1 MSANQTSLNACSKAQ
16 SPLQSCRPLRLGVKP
31 PTSGAPWASARRCCA
46 AVLASGALLA
56 GLSLALRPTSAGA
69 TPADATPAA
78 PATTLTAPDATLAA
92 PATSLAA
99 PATPGSATRD
109 PVSCQTV
116 RFSDVGWTDVTA
128 TTALVTQLLRSI
140 GYSPTVTVL
149 SVPVTFA
156 SIQNNDIDVF
166 LGNWMPAQEGDRGR
180 YVADGSVVVI
190 GANLTGAKYT
200 LAVPAYTFAAG
211 LQDFKDI
218 QRFGP
223 ALNDSIYGIEPG
235 NDGNRHVLEMLKQ
248 NQFGL
253 GGFRLIESSEQGM
266 LAQVERAY
274 RDKKPIVFLAWEP
287 HPMNMRFDL
296 KYLAGGDEVF
306 GPNFGG
312 ATIYTVTRKGYSAEC
327 PNMGRL
333 LANLKFTLR
342 GESEMMAAILDRHE
356 PPDLA
361 ATEWLKAN
369 PTATEAWLAG
379 VLTFD
384 GRPAATALAHAAPP
398 PRPGGF
404 EQWIVSHKIPIGD
417 AMAVAIDFIKAHGTF
432 LFNGISIVI
441 RGMVDGVTTLLRAL
455 PAPLL
460 IVAVAVLAWL
470 LRRSLSL
477 AAFVALALL
486 FILNQ
491 GYWLATLETL
501 SLVMVAT
508 LASTAIGVPMGI
520 AAAHRP
526 RLFAALRPVLDLM
539 QTLPTFVYLIP
550 TLVLFGLGVVPGLIS
565 TVIFAL
571 PAPIRL
577 THLGI
582 SSVPKPL
589 IEAGEAFGAT
599 PMQLLWKVELP
610 SAASTI
616 VAGITQ
622 CIMLSLSMV
631 VIAALV
637 GAGGLGVPVVRA
649 LNSVQVGMGFEA
661 GFTIVLL
668 AIILDRI
675 SRPKERGASR

>member
-1 MSANQTSLNACSKAQ
+1 MSAFTL
-16 SPLQSCRPLRLGVKP
+16 PLVGS
-31 PTSGAPWASARRCCA
+31 SARA
-46 AVLASGALLA
+46 APA
-56 GLSLALRPTSAGA
+56 G
-69 TPADATPAA
+69 DAAPQLGDPAA
-78 PATTLTAPDATLAA
+78 PLSDAAA
-92 PATSLAA
+92 PASNAVA
-99 PATPGSATRD
+99 PVAGKRD
-109 PVSCQTV
+109 PVTCQTV

-128 TTALVTQLLRSI
+128 TTALVTELLRSI

-156 SIQNNDIDVF
+156 SVQNNDIDVF
-166 LGNWMPAQEGDRGR
+166 LGNWMPAQEADRAR
-180 YVADGSVVVI
+180 YVEDGSVVVI
-190 GANLTGAKYT
+190 GPNLTGAKYT
-200 LAVPAYTFAAG
+200 LAVPAYAYAAG
-211 LQDFKDI
+211 LRDFKDI
-218 QRFGP
+218 QRFAP
-223 ALNDSIYGIEPG
+223 ALNESIYGIEPG

-248 NQFGL
+248 SQFGL
-253 GGFRLIESSEQGM
+253 GGFKLIESSEQGM

-356 PPDLA
+356 APEIA

-369 PTATEAWLAG
+369 PTSTKAWLEG
-379 VLTFD
+379 VLTFE
-384 GRPAATALAHAAPP
+384 GRPAASALAHTVVP

-404 EQWIVSHKIPIGD
+404 EQWVVSHKIPVGD
-417 AMAVAIDFIKAHGTF
+417 GMAVAIDYVKTHGTY
-432 LFNGISIVI
+432 LFDGISIVI
-441 RGMVDGVTTLLRAL
+441 RGMVNGVTALLRAV
-455 PAPLL
+455 PAPIL
-460 IVAVAVLAWL
+460 IVAVAALAWA

-477 AAFVALALL
+477 ALFVALALL

-508 LASTAIGVPMGI
+508 LASTAIGVPLGI

-526 RLFAALRPVLDLM
+526 RLFAALRPALDLM

-675 SRPKERGASR
+675 SRPKERGVSR

>member
-1 MSANQTSLNACSKAQ
+1 M
-16 SPLQSCRPLRLGVKP
+16 
-31 PTSGAPWASARRCCA
+31 
-46 AVLASGALLA
+46 
-56 GLSLALRPTSAGA
+56 
-69 TPADATPAA
+69 
-78 PATTLTAPDATLAA
+78 
-92 PATSLAA
+92 
-99 PATPGSATRD
+99 
-109 PVSCQTV
+109 
-116 RFSDVGWTDVTA
+116 
-128 TTALVTQLLRSI
+128 
-140 GYSPTVTVL
+140 
-149 SVPVTFA
+149 
-156 SIQNNDIDVF
+156 
-166 LGNWMPAQEGDRGR
+166 
-180 YVADGSVVVI
+180 I

-200 LAVPAYTFAAG
+200 LAVPAYTYAAG
-211 LQDFKDI
+211 LKDFKDI

-223 ALNDSIYGIEPG
+223 ELNDSIYGIEPG
-235 NDGNRHVLEMLKQ
+235 NDGNRHVLDMLKQ

-253 GGFRLIESSEQGM
+253 GGFKLIESSEQGM
-266 LAQVERAY
+266 LAQVERSY
-274 RDKKPIVFLAWEP
+274 HDKKPIVFLAWEP

-296 KYLAGGDEVF
+296 KYLAGGDEFF
-306 GPNFGG
+306 GPNYGG

-356 PPDLA
+356 A
-361 ATEWLKAN
+361 ARHRGDRMAESQSHRGQG
-369 PTATEAWLAG
+369 LAG
-379 VLTFD
+379 GSADLR
-384 GRPAATALAHAAPP
+384 RPAGIECAGARLAYGAFQRYRAMDPQPQDSRGRCH
-398 PRPGGF
+398 GGG
-404 EQWIVSHKIPIGD
+404 HRHLKT
-417 AMAVAIDFIKAHGTF
+417 HGTF
-432 LFNGISIVI
+432 VFNGISIVI
-441 RGMVDGVTTLLRAL
+441 RGMVDGLTTLLRAL
-455 PAPLL
+455 PALVL
-460 IVAVAVLAWL
+460 IVAVALLAWV
-470 LRRSLSL
+470 LRRSWTLT
-477 AAFVALALL
+477 AFVALALL

-508 LASTAIGVPMGI
+508 LASTAIGVPFGI

-675 SRPKERGASR
+675 SRPKERGDSR